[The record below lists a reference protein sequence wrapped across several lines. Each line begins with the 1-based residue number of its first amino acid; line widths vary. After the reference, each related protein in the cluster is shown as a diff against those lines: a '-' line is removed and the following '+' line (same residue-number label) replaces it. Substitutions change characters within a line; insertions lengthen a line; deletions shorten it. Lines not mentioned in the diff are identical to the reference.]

1 MVGGEGIYVEEK
13 SFFLHVNLFFFFSFF
28 QWRNGGVLVHSL
40 AGPEPVFYPL
50 ISIIS
55 VGFFSSSFCFGYTPW
70 LQSFVSG
77 IPASTSFSSVDS
89 TWTLVSVTI
98 LMPLPLVLDMM
109 MESCDPVRV
118 GLSSSLIVL
127 LYWGSNM

>member
-1 MVGGEGIYVEEK
+1 MEMMVGGEGIYVEEK

-55 VGFFSSSFCFGYTPW
+55 VGGFFFFFFLFW
-70 LQSFVSG
+70 LHSMA
-77 IPASTSFSSVDS
+77 P
-89 TWTLVSVTI
+89 
-98 LMPLPLVLDMM
+98 VL
-109 MESCDPVRV
+109 C
-118 GLSSSLIVL
+118 
-127 LYWGSNM
+127 